1 MREFDLVVIGGG
13 PGGYTAA
20 LKAAQL
26 GKRVAL
32 CEKAEIGGTCLN
44 RGCIPTKAL
53 LRAAHTYRSMA
64 EAQAVG
70 VVAAN
75 LQFNFA
81 AAQQFAH
88 QTVETLRQ
96 NVEQLLAKAK
106 VEVFRGDA
114 VVEKVGVVR
123 VGDELLHTTHLLVAT
138 GSRPAKIPLP
148 GSDLPGVLD
157 SDQLLAGQ
165 GAHCEHLVI
174 IGGGVI
180 GAEFAELYTA
190 IGRKV
195 TVLELAPRL
204 LPGLDRELG
213 QSLAMLL
220 KKRGAEIF
228 TGVTVTGITQGQE
241 GLVCTVHGASGEQQ
255 VTGDRVLICT
265 GRTPNTD
272 GLFAPGL
279 KLGLHRGFLPT
290 DEYGETALA
299 GIWAIGDVV
308 LGGIALAHAAEAG
321 AENAVSG
328 MFGGPKLK
336 NTVAIPSCVY
346 TDPPIACVGYTADEA
361 KAAGYTVQTEKSL
374 TSANGRA
381 VIMGAPRGFAK
392 LVFDEVTGR
401 LLGAQLMAPNADE
414 MIGGLVIAITAGLT
428 RDQLREVVWPHP
440 TVSEILK
447 LS

>member
-32 CEKAEIGGTCLN
+32 CERAEIGGTCLN

-53 LRAAHTYRSMA
+53 LRAAHTYRSA
-64 EAQAVG
+64 VEAQAVG
-70 VVAAN
+70 VVAES
-75 LQFNFA
+75 LQFDFA
-81 AAQQFAH
+81 AAQHFAQ

-106 VEVFRGDA
+106 VEIFRGDA
-114 VVEKVGVVR
+114 VVEKVGVVQ
-123 VGDELLHTTHLLVAT
+123 VGDESLHTTHLLIAT

-165 GAHCEHLVI
+165 GADCEHLVI

-190 IGRKV
+190 MGRKV

-255 VTGDRVLICT
+255 ITGDRVLICT

-336 NTVAIPSCVY
+336 NTAAIPSCVY
-346 TDPPIACVGYTADEA
+346 TDPPIACVGSTADVA
-361 KAAGYTVQTEKSL
+361 KAAGDTIQTKKVYI
-374 TSANGRA
+374 TMPRRYNG
-381 VIMGAPRGFAK
+381 P
-392 LVFDEVTGR
+392 
-401 LLGAQLMAPNADE
+401 PS
-414 MIGGLVIAITAGLT
+414 AGLPNC
-428 RDQLREVVWPHP
+428 V
-440 TVSEILK
+440 
-447 LS
+447 

>member
-1 MREFDLVVIGGG
+1 MLEFDLVVIGGG

-32 CEKAEIGGTCLN
+32 CERAEIGGTCLN

-53 LRAAHTYRSMA
+53 LRAAHTYRALA
-64 EAQAVG
+64 EAQTLG
-70 VVAAN
+70 VTAEK
-75 LQFNFA
+75 LQFDFA
-81 AAQQFAH
+81 AARQFAQ

-96 NVEQLLAKAK
+96 SVEQLLAKAK
-106 VEVFRGDA
+106 VEIFRGDA
-114 VVEKVGVVR
+114 VVEKVGAVR

-138 GSRPAKIPLP
+138 GSRPAQIPLP
-148 GSDLPGVLD
+148 GSDLPGVLN

-165 GAHCEHLVI
+165 GADCEHLVI

-190 IGRKV
+190 MGRKV

-241 GLVCTVHGASGEQQ
+241 GLVCKLRGAAGEQQ

-279 KLGLHRGFLPT
+279 NLGMHRGFLPT
-290 DEYGETALA
+290 DEYGETAVA

-308 LGGIALAHAAEAG
+308 LGGVALAHAAEAG
-321 AENAVSG
+321 AENAVNG

-336 NTVAIPSCVY
+336 NTAVIPACVY
-346 TDPPIACVGYTADEA
+346 TDPPIACAGYTAEEA
-361 KAAGYTVQTEKSL
+361 KAAGYAVQTEKSL

-381 VIMGAPRGFAK
+381 LILAAPRGFAK
-392 LVFDEVTGR
+392 LVFDEATGR

-414 MIGGLVIAITAGLT
+414 MIGGLVLAITAGLT
-428 RDQLREVVWPHP
+428 RSQMQEVVWPHP